1 MGDFFVFLSNLNIRG
16 KVLVI
21 LATVSALTLGAAA
34 ISEFQVTRAALES
47 AAFDKLTAV
56 REMKAQQI
64 EDYFGTINR
73 QMLSFAE
80 NESVGNALQSF
91 ALAFK
96 IIEGQAA
103 RRLANPSLQDAVSSE
118 SEELSAY
125 YRDQFFTRLRPNL
138 MDPEA
143 IKFDQF
149 VPEAVAARYLQ
160 RLYISSNP
168 HPTGEKEKLTTAGDG
183 SVYDNLHERYHPGFR
198 SFLEKFGFY
207 DIFLIEPSQ
216 GFIVYSVFKEVD
228 FATSLFTG
236 PYKNSGLSAVVQQ
249 ALKSGQPGSLFVAD
263 FDAYMP
269 SYNAPAAFIASPVF
283 SRGEIIGVAAFQMP
297 IDRINNIMT
306 SQNSWSSVGLGAS
319 GETYIVGADFRMRN
333 QSRFLIE
340 DRARYLQMIRSVGV
354 PEETIRAIETF
365 DTSIGLQEVRTKGT
379 TAALSGIADAEIF
392 PDYRGINVLSS
403 YRPLGLQGLS
413 WVIMSEIDAAEAFAP
428 IATLRDTTLLVGGG
442 LLIIIIA
449 ASFFLARALARPI
462 NDLTAK
468 AEVLAAGNLDVQID
482 AVGSDEVSVLARS
495 FESMRQSL
503 RDLIEGLEQKV
514 AERTR
519 ELTDSETRVR
529 SILNNAADSVIVIDG
544 KGVVR
549 EFNPSAEATF
559 GYKASE
565 VVGGKIEV
573 LMPDRHARDHDA
585 HLKRYHD
592 TGEKHVV
599 GQTREVEGLRKDGT
613 EFPMELHV
621 GEAVLEDEKL
631 FVGII
636 RDITDRKRQE
646 KEIAD
651 NLSFVT
657 TLVDSVPNP
666 IFVKD
671 TSGRYLNFN
680 RAYEK
685 AFGVRREDIIGKT
698 VKELKFFPEEY
709 RNERHDEDDRL
720 LRDGGSTH
728 RETSVVLGDGE
739 AHDML
744 FWARAFDLSD
754 GSRGGVLGV
763 FVDISQQKELERQLA
778 IANKRMGD
786 ELNIGRQIQ
795 MSMIPLT
802 FPRFPEHKDLD
813 VWAYI
818 HPAREVGG
826 DFYDFFMIDDRYFA
840 FVIADVS
847 GKGVPAALMMAVAK
861 TLLKSR
867 SQDTKSTSNIIS
879 ATNNEL
885 SENNDDCMFITA
897 FFGILDTKTGV
908 LTYTNAGHNP
918 PYLIK
923 TDGTVRAL
931 SELHGPMVGVMP
943 GAPYGETELKLDI
956 DDKLIL
962 YTDGITEA
970 FDPHG
975 DVYGESRLEE
985 FVERSKKLG
994 TKYIIES
1001 LVRDVDQ
1008 FVDGE
1013 EQSDDITLFCLR
1025 YVAWDVRDARGTVE
1039 LRLVNELGE
1048 IDRCLTALEEIC
1060 KRFELP
1066 PDVQN
1071 NFSVVLDDL
1080 LNNVISYAYD
1090 DEDEHIIDV
1099 VLSTDGERFIVSV
1112 TDEGVE
1118 FDPFARKEP
1127 EVNTS
1132 LEEREIG
1139 GLGIHLIRNLM
1150 DDYSYRRVGGKN
1162 VTTLMKR
1169 IGNQTRK
1176 KQDKTRVN

>member
-1 MGDFFVFLSNLNIRG
+1 MFSNLSIRS
-16 KVLVI
+16 KFLVALI
-21 LATVSALTLGAAA
+21 VTSFVTLLATSLIVFNTNRSAL
-34 ISEFQVTRAALES
+34 EH
-47 AAFDKLTAV
+47 AAFQKLTLV

-64 EDYFGTINR
+64 EDYFDQIINEMR
-73 QMLSFAE
+73 IFTELEA
-80 NESVGNALQSF
+80 VKNAVQNF
-91 ALAFK
+91 ALGFE
-96 IIEGQAA
+96 ILEGEASRKLSDLQTRSTFEDDLEKLRHYYATEFFP
-103 RRLANPSLQDAVSSE
+103 RLE
-118 SEELSAY
+118 
-125 YRDQFFTRLRPNL
+125 PNL
-138 MDPEA
+138 AATEEVDL
-143 IKFDQF
+143 DSF
-149 VPEAVAARYLQ
+149 VPEASVTSLLQARF
-160 RLYISSNP
+160 IANNP
-168 HPTGEKEKLTTAGDG
+168 NPTGEKHRLDAVSDN
-183 SVYDNLHERYHPGFR
+183 SVYDDLHERYHPLFR

-207 DIFLIEPSQ
+207 DIFLVEPDD
-216 GFIVYSVFKEVD
+216 GYIVYSVFKEVD
-228 FATSLFTG
+228 YATSLFGG
-236 PYKNSGLSAVVQQ
+236 PYRDTGLAQVVRQAIESGR
-249 ALKSGQPGSLFVAD
+249 PGDVFIAD
-263 FDAYMP
+263 YAPYEP
-269 SYNAPAAFIASPVF
+269 SYNAPAAFLAAPVF
-283 SRGEIIGVAAFQMP
+283 AGGALVGVAAFQMP
-297 IDRINNIMT
+297 VDKINDIMT
-306 SQNSWSSVGLGAS
+306 SHQAWSDVGLGAT
-319 GETYIVGADFRMRN
+319 GETYIVGSDLLMRT

-340 DRARYLQMIRSVGV
+340 DREGYLGMVRSLGV
-354 PEETIRAIETF
+354 PEETVQRIDAF
-365 DTSIGLQEVRTKGT
+365 NSSIGLQKVETKGT
-379 TAALSGIADAEIF
+379 LSALSGSEDTQIF
-392 PDYRGINVLSS
+392 PDYRGVSVLSS
-403 YRPLGLQGLS
+403 YRPLRLQGLD
-413 WVIMSEIDAAEAFAP
+413 WVIMSEVDEAEAFAE
-428 IATLRDTTLLVGGG
+428 IANLRNLMLAVGAGIVLL
-442 LLIIIIA
+442 A
-449 ASFFLARALARPI
+449 AGFSLFLARNLSNPI
-462 NDLTAK
+462 KELTSK
-468 AEVLAAGNLDVQID
+468 AQSLSAGNLNVTID
-482 AVGSDEVSVLARS
+482 TRGGDEIGQLARN
-495 FESMRQSL
+495 FDQMRQALQS
-503 RDLIEGLEQKV
+503 LIEGLEAKV
-514 AERTR
+514 AERTK
-519 ELTDSETRVR
+519 ELTDSEVRIR

-544 KGVVR
+544 NGVIR
-549 EFNPSAEATF
+549 EFNTSAEATF

-565 VVGGKIEV
+565 VVGGKIDV
-573 LMPDRHARDHDA
+573 LMPKRHARDHDA

-592 TGEKHVV
+592 TGEKRVV
-599 GQTREVEGLRKDGT
+599 GYTREVEGLRKDGT
-613 EFPMELHV
+613 EFPLELHV
-621 GEAVLEDEKL
+621 GEAELEDEKL

-685 AFGVRREDIIGKT
+685 AFSVRREDIIGKT
-698 VKELKFFPEEY
+698 VNELEFFSEDY
-709 RNERHDEDDRL
+709 RNERHDEDVQL

-728 RETSVVLGDGE
+728 RETGVVLGDGKL
-739 AHDML
+739 HDML

-763 FVDISQQKELERQLA
+763 FVDISQQKDLERQLA

-818 HPAREVGG
+818 RPAREVGG

-867 SQDTKSTSNIIS
+867 SQDTKSTANIIS

-897 FFGILDTKTGV
+897 FFGIVDTKTGQ

-931 SELHGPMVGVMP
+931 EELHGPMVGVMP
-943 GAPYGETELKLDI
+943 DAPYGEAQMTLDV
-956 DDKLIL
+956 DDKIIL
-962 YTDGITEA
+962 YTDGVTEA
-970 FDPHG
+970 FDAKG
-975 DVYGESRLEE
+975 NIYGEERLED
-985 FVERSKKLG
+985 FLERSKTLG
-994 TKYIIES
+994 TKYLVES
-1001 LVRDVDQ
+1001 VLRDVDG

-1048 IDRCLTALEEIC
+1048 IDRCLTALQEIC
-1060 KRFELP
+1060 QRFELSP
-1066 PDVQN
+1066 EIQN

-1090 DEDEHIIDV
+1090 DEGEHVIDV
-1099 VLSTDGERFIVSV
+1099 VLSTDGQRFIVSV
-1112 TDEGVE
+1112 SDEGTE
-1118 FDPFARKEP
+1118 FDPFMRKEP
-1127 EVNTS
+1127 DTDS
-1132 LEEREIG
+1132 DIEEREIG

-1169 IGNQTRK
+1169 FAGNTTIEIDEIAK
-1176 KQDKTRVN
+1176 V